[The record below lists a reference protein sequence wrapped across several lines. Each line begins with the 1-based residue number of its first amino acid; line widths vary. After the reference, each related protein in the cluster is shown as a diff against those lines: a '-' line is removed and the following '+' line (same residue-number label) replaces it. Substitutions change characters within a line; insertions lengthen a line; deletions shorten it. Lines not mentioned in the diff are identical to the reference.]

1 MVLYYLADRLCYPLV
16 QTSKGFAVPTQ
27 SNLTASV
34 VLPPAPHSPVSRP
47 LAPTDGGATA
57 LPPITEIAAGPQPTR
72 SAVDDYR
79 AALAVSIREQGQA
92 VRFVLQGMDGAS
104 DASLRQSDPALPPE
118 VTPEDAALSALAPG
132 LPPADPSATPAP
144 REVIPRD
151 PAPEPRIT
159 LTL

>member
-1 MVLYYLADRLCYPLV
+1 ML
-16 QTSKGFAVPTQ
+16 TQ

-47 LAPTDGGATA
+47 LAPTEGGATA

-79 AALAVSIREQGQA
+79 AALAVSSREQGQA

-104 DASLRQSDPALPPE
+104 DASLRQSDPALS
-118 VTPEDAALSALAPG
+118 PEDAALSALASG
-132 LPPADPSATPAP
+132 LPPADPSATSAP
-144 REVIPRD
+144 REIIPRD